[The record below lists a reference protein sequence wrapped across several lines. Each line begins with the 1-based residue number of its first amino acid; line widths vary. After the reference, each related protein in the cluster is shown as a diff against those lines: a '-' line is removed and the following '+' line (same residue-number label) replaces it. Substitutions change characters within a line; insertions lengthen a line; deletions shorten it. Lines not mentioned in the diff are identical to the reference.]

1 MKRRSP
7 AKLARLLRV
16 VRFQKEAQEVEL
28 ARQRGR
34 ANEARSEIE
43 RLYSAADASE
53 GLSTAFHD
61 LYQRRIASLS
71 TIRTQSEAAAER
83 AAAALG
89 TQTERVKRVEA
100 QHRRAAAELS
110 RHRAER
116 ELLELIERSGG
127 GAAPASRK
135 TGGLE

>member
-43 RLYSAADASE
+43 RLYSAAECAQVRPGSGHV
-53 GLSTAFHD
+53 GL
-61 LYQRRIASLS
+61 
-71 TIRTQSEAAAER
+71 
-83 AAAALG
+83 AL
-89 TQTERVKRVEA
+89 
-100 QHRRAAAELS
+100 
-110 RHRAER
+110 
-116 ELLELIERSGG
+116 SGG
-127 GAAPASRK
+127 GSRTAAACAA
-135 TGGLE
+135 